1 MKALGLQIEGVAIIN
16 FRGVSPCERN
26 LTSSEE
32 RLSIVFFCPF
42 PGQFWLNVTIGIEM
56 EGKTILK
63 HLEGTMLAGLRII
76 LYIYCVFRH
85 DFIGQF
91 STTLREM
98 NDNRQQG
105 ITWEVSHLTSP
116 RTWAYQRKGRFPL
129 RKISIGSDWTFFSL
143 VLSIPPDQKKIA
155 ALNIVIN
162 INY

>member
-1 MKALGLQIEGVAIIN
+1 MKALQLIN
-16 FRGVSPCERN
+16 FRGVSPCKCN

-32 RLSIVFFCPF
+32 RLSIVYFCPF
-42 PGQFWLNVTIGIEM
+42 PGQFWLNAMIGIEM
-56 EGKTILK
+56 EGKAILK
-63 HLEGTMLAGLRII
+63 CLWGTMLAGLCII

-116 RTWAYQRKGRFPL
+116 GTWAYQRKGRFPL

-143 VLSIPPDQKKIA
+143 VLSTPPDHHKHSNKYKI
-155 ALNIVIN
+155 LNYI
-162 INY
+162 